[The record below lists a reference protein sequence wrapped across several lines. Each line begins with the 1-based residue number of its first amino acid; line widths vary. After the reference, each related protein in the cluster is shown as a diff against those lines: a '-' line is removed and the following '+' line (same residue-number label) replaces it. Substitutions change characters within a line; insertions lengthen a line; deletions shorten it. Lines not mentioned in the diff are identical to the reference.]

1 MRTDGLFTIK
11 QVDINNWQTTDKLT
25 ILPFGDVHFDSPS
38 FCRNTWDE
46 FTDHARSL
54 PQNRV
59 LYIGMGDYLDGYST
73 SERMV
78 LGDARLHES
87 SVARHDADAM
97 RRLEKFAKEIEFMRG
112 KLVMLGGNHFYQF
125 GSGVNHGD
133 ERLAGMLD
141 AVYLGACAF
150 LRVVFRRRFASC
162 ALDLFLHH
170 GKGGG
175 GKKATGKFH
184 AVEDMAGFA
193 DADIYLMGDNHA
205 RGCFPLNDRLRLV
218 SPSSTS
224 PLRVKAKR
232 SWVGR
237 TGAFLK
243 SYEPGNR
250 NYVVDACMSPSNL
263 GWIQFDVTANLHCPG
278 NSKRKRKPFGLSIKG
293 IA

>member
-1 MRTDGLFTIK
+1 MRTDGLFTVK
-11 QVDINNWQTTDKLT
+11 QIDINDWRGSDKLT

-46 FTDHARSL
+46 FLDHAKSL

-59 LYIGMGDYLDGYST
+59 LYVGMGDYLDGYST

-78 LGDARLHES
+78 LGDSRLHES
-87 SVARHDADAM
+87 SVARHDDDAM

-125 GSGVNHGD
+125 GSGVAHGD

-141 AVYLGACAF
+141 AAYLGACAF
-150 LRVVFRRRFASC
+150 LRVVFRRAKTTSTVP
-162 ALDLFLHH
+162 LDLFLHH

-205 RGCFPLNDRLRLV
+205 RGCFPLNDRLRLAGAG
-218 SPSSTS
+218 PSG
-224 PLRVKAKR
+224 LRVKAKR
-232 SWVGR
+232 SWIGR

-263 GWIQFDVTANLHCPG
+263 GWIQFDVQANLVAG
-278 NSKRKRKPFGLSIKG
+278 KDRRPFGLNIKG